1 MICGLDKERL
11 SKKEQN
17 MQRIDI
23 AGNAKKEIL
32 RELRMAEISDATVYS
47 DFERRAMQFRHLK
60 VDWVNT
66 ED

>member
-1 MICGLDKERL
+1 
-11 SKKEQN
+11 

-32 RELRMAEISDATVYS
+32 RELRMAEISDATVYP

-60 VDWVNT
+60 VNWVNL